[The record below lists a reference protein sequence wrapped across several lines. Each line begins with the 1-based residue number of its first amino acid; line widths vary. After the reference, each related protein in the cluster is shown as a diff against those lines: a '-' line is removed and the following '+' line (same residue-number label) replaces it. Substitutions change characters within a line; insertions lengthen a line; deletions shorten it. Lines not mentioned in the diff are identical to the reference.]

1 MAERRVIDRYR
12 FGQGYPM
19 RVTARDD
26 SWQVPCTIIDVS
38 ETGAKIHLDGPVDGI
53 DLKAKDFILKLSQ
66 FGTARREC
74 ELVWHRGEF
83 IGVRFLQPHNPLG
96 GPPADQ

>member
-1 MAERRVIDRYR
+1 MGERRGLDRYR

-19 RVTARDD
+19 RVMAQDG

-38 ETGAKIHLDGPVDGI
+38 RTGAKLHLDAPLDGVD
-53 DLKAKDFILKLSQ
+53 LRAKDFILKLSQ
-66 FGTARREC
+66 FGTARRDC

-83 IGVRFLQPHNPLG
+83 IGVRFLKPPSLLG
-96 GPPADQ
+96 GPPEV